1 MWARVRDEIY
11 ERIHAES
18 WNGETFTQTAGGSA
32 LDAGVLLMPLV
43 KFGSAVDPRF
53 LSTLQTIEDRLVSD
67 SLVLRYDS
75 DESPDGVAGDEGTF
89 TLCSFWYVE
98 ALTRSGR
105 LRDAEVA
112 FEKMQTYANHV
123 GLYAEQIGATGE
135 QLGNFPQA
143 FTHLSMISAAINLDR
158 ALG

>member
-1 MWARVRDEIY
+1 MRDEIY
-11 ERIHAES
+11 ESIHADS
-18 WNGETFTQTAGGSA
+18 WNGTAFTQAAGGTA

-43 KFGSAVDPRF
+43 KFSSPADPRF
-53 LSTLQTIEDRLVSD
+53 LSTLEAIEERLVTD

-98 ALTRSGR
+98 ALTRTGR
-105 LRDAEVA
+105 LHDAEIA
-112 FEKMQTYANHV
+112 FEKMLTYANHV

-143 FTHLSMISAAINLDR
+143 FTHLSMISAALNLDK